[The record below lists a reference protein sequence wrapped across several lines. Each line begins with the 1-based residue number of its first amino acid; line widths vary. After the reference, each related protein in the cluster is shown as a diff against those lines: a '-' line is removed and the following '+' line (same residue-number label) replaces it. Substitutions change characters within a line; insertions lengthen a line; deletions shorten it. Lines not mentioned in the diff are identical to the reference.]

1 MNGNS
6 DLAVVWWV
14 DGLEMGEAGMTSLHS
29 VPLAISI
36 SIFSHFLQMC
46 VLKIASLT
54 DSLFPKCGE
63 LLCLGRDRLL
73 HSGVAGI

>member
-36 SIFSHFLQMC
+36 SIFSHFFANVRLKNR
-46 VLKIASLT
+46 VL
-54 DSLFPKCGE
+54 D
-63 LLCLGRDRLL
+63 
-73 HSGVAGI
+73 